1 MKSII
6 ICGDAGVGKSS
17 FINQVIGKNIAKVGE
32 DVAGVTKDLSF
43 CSGNLKGCPITLVD
57 MPGFGD
63 QDVNIA
69 QLQAMW
75 EKNLKSKRFNFLFYL
90 VSGEEKR
97 LNTNT
102 LMMFKIINIVTEIQ
116 DNENFIVLVRTKC
129 DNLPFK
135 KSDYET
141 NTMAYIGLL
150 NKKLKE
156 KNMSI
161 TKIKNYILTSTN
173 HTSGIDKIYELIQTQ
188 KEFLFPVV
196 PVTEKKI
203 KNAAQIISETSG
215 IPIVINQTVNYNN
228 SKNYSN
234 NSSTTETKYE
244 YSSSCYHPNS
254 IVVRKE
260 KDNINEIF
268 MKDLR
273 IGDYVL
279 SSKGTFEKVLTFSE
293 YKGVE
298 TKIVKLVLKN
308 IVDNSEKKEILLTE
322 PHYVL
327 TQRNGIRKKIP
338 SRLVSVGDLL
348 TGSKGSQFEVE
359 KVLISEYFGDLVNAR
374 TSSSTIVV
382 NEINCLCDAEN
393 DAGYLGHLL
402 LVIADKMHENLPN
415 YISRFGIKMRKIIG
429 I

>member
-1 MKSII
+1 MYSISSTNII

-156 KNMSI
+156 KICLLQKLKI
-161 TKIKNYILTSTN
+161 TSSLQQITPL
-173 HTSGIDKIYELIQTQ
+173 ELI
-188 KEFLFPVV
+188 
-196 PVTEKKI
+196 
-203 KNAAQIISETSG
+203 
-215 IPIVINQTVNYNN
+215 
-228 SKNYSN
+228 
-234 NSSTTETKYE
+234 KYM
-244 YSSSCYHPNS
+244 S
-254 IVVRKE
+254 
-260 KDNINEIF
+260 
-268 MKDLR
+268 
-273 IGDYVL
+273 
-279 SSKGTFEKVLTFSE
+279 
-293 YKGVE
+293 
-298 TKIVKLVLKN
+298 
-308 IVDNSEKKEILLTE
+308 
-322 PHYVL
+322 
-327 TQRNGIRKKIP
+327 
-338 SRLVSVGDLL
+338 
-348 TGSKGSQFEVE
+348 
-359 KVLISEYFGDLVNAR
+359 
-374 TSSSTIVV
+374 
-382 NEINCLCDAEN
+382 
-393 DAGYLGHLL
+393 
-402 LVIADKMHENLPN
+402 
-415 YISRFGIKMRKIIG
+415 
-429 I
+429 